1 MTTFTIGTTWQAPEG
16 TRRIVGE
23 NGDHW
28 LVRTD
33 GSDTVYFESKATI
46 ERTRTVDENWAAAKV
61 RNAAAETEAAR
72 KLAEGQEAFA
82 RSDLGRFLATLT
94 PMAAGKAKQTL
105 TGACTNNG
113 TLTTRANLIE
123 RRFAEGWRIDAE
135 GELTA
140 PDGLRC
146 IPATAITK
154 TGAKYGRWLAGRM

>member
-1 MTTFTIGTTWQAPEG
+1 MATFTIGTAWQAPYG

-28 LVRTD
+28 LVCTD
-33 GSDTVYFESKATI
+33 GDTTAYFEPKGTI
-46 ERTRTVDENWAAAKV
+46 ERIRAVDESWAATKA
-61 RNAAAETEAAR
+61 RNAAAEAEAAR
-72 KLAEGQEAFA
+72 KQADAEAEFA

-135 GELTA
+135 GDLTA

-154 TGAKYGRWLAGRM
+154 TGAKYGRWLAERM